1 MPCAPAAPSAK
12 EPEASAPGAERD
24 RRRPAPLT
32 RSPGKQEHRGVSLTL
47 RAVVAYN
54 RGMTTEERE
63 DSFTVAGRRMTSR
76 LIVGTGKYA
85 TYDLMRDCLEA
96 SAAEVIT
103 VAVRRERLID
113 AAGRN
118 ILDYIDLGSPRG
130 DFGGSGDSGQYQLD
144 LAGIGGYAIGTLPIG
159 IFELSGKVGYY
170 FHDLEINV
178 DLDNFGS
185 GNGDV
190 LDSDESG
197 EALVY
202 GVGAGVTLF
211 EQLNAKIEYELFD
224 VDRLDDSY
232 AFWLT
237 AAWRF

>member
-1 MPCAPAAPSAK
+1 MFRYMSNF
-12 EPEASAPGAERD
+12 RD
-24 RRRPAPLT
+24 ATAL
-32 RSPGKQEHRGVSLTL
+32 L
-47 RAVVAYN
+47 AVL
-54 RGMTTEERE
+54 G
-63 DSFTVAGRRMTSR
+63 TVAFVPAVFAADDNESGPYLGGGYGQFDTSVDDVEELGEAIDELDTDDSAWKVFFGWR
-76 LIVGTGKYA
+76 FNKFIS
-85 TYDLMRDCLEA
+85 LE
-96 SAAEVIT
+96 
-103 VAVRRERLID
+103 
-113 AAGRN
+113 
-118 ILDYIDLGSPRG
+118 LDYIDLGSPRG

-159 IFELSGKVGYY
+159 IFELSAKVGYY

>member
-1 MPCAPAAPSAK
+1 MFRYMSK
-12 EPEASAPGAERD
+12 FRRASA
-24 RRRPAPLT
+24 L
-32 RSPGKQEHRGVSLTL
+32 L
-47 RAVVAYN
+47 AVLSTVAYVPTVFAADDN
-54 RGMTTEERE
+54 ESGPYLGGGYGQFDTSVDDVEELGE
-63 DSFTVAGRRMTSR
+63 AIQELDTDDSAWKVFFGWRFNKFIS
-76 LIVGTGKYA
+76 
-85 TYDLMRDCLEA
+85 LE
-96 SAAEVIT
+96 
-103 VAVRRERLID
+103 
-113 AAGRN
+113 
-118 ILDYIDLGSPRG
+118 LDYIDLGSPRG

-159 IFELSGKVGYY
+159 IFELSAKVGYY

-211 EQLNAKIEYELFD
+211 EQLNAKVEYELFD

>member
-1 MPCAPAAPSAK
+1 MFRYMSNF
-12 EPEASAPGAERD
+12 RD
-24 RRRPAPLT
+24 ATAL
-32 RSPGKQEHRGVSLTL
+32 L
-47 RAVVAYN
+47 AVL
-54 RGMTTEERE
+54 G
-63 DSFTVAGRRMTSR
+63 TVAFVPAVFAADDNESGPYLGGGYGQFDTSVDDVEE
-76 LIVGTGKYA
+76 LGEAIQ
-85 TYDLMRDCLEA
+85 DLDTDDSAWKVFFGWRFNKFISLE
-96 SAAEVIT
+96 
-103 VAVRRERLID
+103 
-113 AAGRN
+113 
-118 ILDYIDLGSPRG
+118 LDYIDLGSPRG

-144 LAGIGGYAIGTLPIG
+144 LAGMGGYAIGTLPIG
-159 IFELSGKVGYY
+159 IFELSAKVGYY

-211 EQLNAKIEYELFD
+211 EQLNAKVEYELFD